1 MNLFLFGAL
10 MGALIGAV
18 TMFMTMAILASQAV
32 DERNK
37 QIIYLRRQLKEQA
50 EKERCVNNETD
61 NN

>member
-1 MNLFLFGAL
+1 MNLFLFL
-10 MGALIGAV
+10 FGALIGAV
-18 TMFMTMAILASQAV
+18 TMFMTTVIIASQAV
-32 DERNK
+32 DERNR

>member
-1 MNLFLFGAL
+1 MNLFLFGV
-10 MGALIGAV
+10 LIGAV
-18 TMFMTMAILASQAV
+18 TMFMTMVIIAAQAV
-32 DERNK
+32 DEKNR

>member
-1 MNLFLFGAL
+1 MNLFLF
-10 MGALIGAV
+10 GALIGAV
-18 TMFMTMAILASQAV
+18 TMFMTMVIIAAQAV
-32 DERNK
+32 DEKNR